1 MTNDDTIGV
10 LFVCMGNIC
19 RSPLAE
25 GLFIHHARERGVLD
39 RFDIDSAGTGHWHAG
54 NPADSRSIEVG
65 DRHGV
70 QVPSI
75 ARQLEPDT
83 DWHRFDYLLA
93 MDRDNKD
100 NMLFSGAP
108 KDRVFLYRSFDPAI
122 AGEPEHRL
130 EVPDPYY
137 GEGDGF
143 QLIYDMLL
151 SATLGFLDH
160 LDTLEPRA

>member
-25 GLFIHHARERGVLD
+25 GLFIHHARERGLLD

-54 NPADSRSIEVG
+54 NPADRRSIEVG
-65 DRHGV
+65 KRHGV
-70 QVPSI
+70 EVPSI
-75 ARQLEPDT
+75 ARQLDPDT
-83 DWHRFDYLLA
+83 DWSRFRYLLA

-100 NMLFSGAP
+100 NMLFNGAP
-108 KDRVFLYRSFDPAI
+108 ADRVFLYRSFDPTLK
-122 AGEPEHRL
+122 GEPEHRL

-151 SATLGFLDH
+151 SATHGFLDH
-160 LDTLEPRA
+160 LGK

>member
-1 MTNDDTIGV
+1 MTNDDTTGV

-25 GLFIHHARERGVLD
+25 GLFIHHARERGIID

-54 NPADSRSIEVG
+54 NPADARSIEVG
-65 DRHGV
+65 MRHGV
-70 QVPSI
+70 DVPSI
-75 ARQLEPDT
+75 ARQLEPET
-83 DWHRFDYLLA
+83 DWSRFDYLLA

-100 NMLFSGAP
+100 SMLFNGAP
-108 KDRVFLYRSFDPAI
+108 EDRVFLYRSFDPSL
-122 AGEPEHRL
+122 AGEPERRL

-143 QLIYDMLL
+143 QRVYDMLL
-151 SATLGFLDH
+151 NATLGFIDH
-160 LDTLEPRA
+160 LENERP

>member
-1 MTNDDTIGV
+1 MSKDETTGV

-25 GLFIHHARERGVLD
+25 GIFIHLARERSILD
-39 RFDIDSAGTGHWHAG
+39 SFDIDSAGTGHWHAG
-54 NPADSRSIEVG
+54 GGADARSIEVG
-65 DRHGV
+65 ARHGIA
-70 QVPSI
+70 VPSI
-75 ARQLEPDT
+75 ARQVEPAT
-83 DWHRFDYLLA
+83 DFDRFEYLIA

-100 NMLFSGAP
+100 NLLFNGAP
-108 KDRVFLYRSFDPAI
+108 EDRVHLYRSFDPTL

-143 QLIYDMLL
+143 QRIYDMLM
-151 SATLGFLDH
+151 SATKGFLEH
-160 LDTLEPRA
+160 LAKRSI